1 MRRIKPFLGALLLGV
16 CMFLTACG
24 DQKEGKEAKQK
35 TASSAESS
43 QGEEKKET
51 SAVIPI
57 TYSNLV
63 DEETRNRVSAAL
75 KNAGL
80 KDEKITDFFLAVDE
94 YNNAVGKENLVQ
106 KMTTTDGPFPSM
118 DSDRLIDLWLQNG
131 GFVGRNCR
139 ITSFSLMGDFI
150 TVKNPAAGDTTMLF
164 SDFEAIGA
172 KHLFQG
178 EEKKKFDTIFSYI
191 DVTNTH
197 DTKELAEEIKASWK
211 KKAISFHNDK
221 MHMLSVFMTMDD
233 GKNQVQE
240 FIGHTGILL
249 EDGDHYLFVEKLAFE
264 LPYQVEEFR
273 SRQEV
278 NDYLMA
284 CYDKD
289 ADGLTAKPVIF
300 EDDQVMKEY
309 RVLK

>member
-35 TASSAESS
+35 TASFAESS
-43 QGEEKKET
+43 QGEEQKET

-80 KDEKITDFFLAVDE
+80 KDEKITAFFLAVDE

-197 DTKELAEEIKASWK
+197 DTKELAKEIIASWK
-211 KKAISFHNDK
+211 KKGISFHNDK

>member
-35 TASSAESS
+35 TASFAESS
-43 QGEEKKET
+43 QGEEQKET

-106 KMTTTDGPFPSM
+106 KTTTTDGPFPSM

-150 TVKNPAAGDTTMLF
+150 AVKNPAAGDNTMLF

-172 KHLFQG
+172 KHRFQG

-197 DTKELAEEIKASWK
+197 DTKELAEEIIASWK
-211 KKAISFHNDK
+211 KKGISFHNDK
-221 MHMLSVFMTMDD
+221 MHMMSVFMTMDD

-249 EDGDHYLFVEKLAFE
+249 EDGDRYLFVEKLAFE

-309 RVLK
+309 RVLE

>member
-16 CMFLTACG
+16 CLLLAACG

-35 TASSAESS
+35 TASFAESS
-43 QGEEKKET
+43 QGEEQKET

-57 TYSNLV
+57 MYSNLV

-80 KDEKITDFFLAVDE
+80 KDEKITAFFLAVDE
-94 YNNAVGKENLVQ
+94 YNNAVGKENLVK

-178 EEKKKFDTIFSYI
+178 EERKKFDTLFSYI

-197 DTKELAEEIKASWK
+197 DTKELAKEIISSWK
-211 KKAISFHNDK
+211 KKGISFHNDK

-289 ADGLTAKPVIF
+289 ADGLTAKPILF

>member
-16 CMFLTACG
+16 CLLLAACG

-35 TASSAESS
+35 TASFAESS
-43 QGEEKKET
+43 QGEEQKET

-57 TYSNLV
+57 MYSNLV

-80 KDEKITDFFLAVDE
+80 KDEKITAFFLAVDE

-106 KMTTTDGPFPSM
+106 KMTTTDGPFSSM

-150 TVKNPAAGDTTMLF
+150 AVKNPAAGDTTMLF
-164 SDFEAIGA
+164 SDFEAIGK

-178 EEKKKFDTIFSYI
+178 EEKKKFDTLFSYI

-197 DTKELAEEIKASWK
+197 DTKELAKEIIASWK
-211 KKAISFHNDK
+211 KKGISFHNDK

-233 GKNQVQE
+233 GKNRVQE

-249 EDGDHYLFVEKLAFE
+249 EDGDHYLFVAGGE
-264 LPYQVEEFR
+264 
-273 SRQEV
+273 
-278 NDYLMA
+278 
-284 CYDKD
+284 
-289 ADGLTAKPVIF
+289 
-300 EDDQVMKEY
+300 
-309 RVLK
+309 

>member
-35 TASSAESS
+35 TASFAESS
-43 QGEEKKET
+43 QGAEKKET

-80 KDEKITDFFLAVDE
+80 KDEKITAFFLAVDE

-118 DSDRLIDLWLQNG
+118 DLDRLIDLWLQNG

-197 DTKELAEEIKASWK
+197 DTKELAKEIIASWK
-211 KKAISFHNDK
+211 KKGISFHNDK

>member
-35 TASSAESS
+35 TASFAESS
-43 QGEEKKET
+43 QGEEQKET

-63 DEETRNRVSAAL
+63 DEETRNRVSVAL

-106 KMTTTDGPFPSM
+106 KTTTTDGPFPSM

-211 KKAISFHNDK
+211 KKGISFHNDK

>member
-35 TASSAESS
+35 TASFAESS
-43 QGEEKKET
+43 QGEEQKET

-80 KDEKITDFFLAVDE
+80 KDEKITAFFLAVDE

-106 KMTTTDGPFPSM
+106 KMTTTDGPFPSI

-197 DTKELAEEIKASWK
+197 DTKELAKEIKASWK
-211 KKAISFHNDK
+211 KKGISFHNDK